1 MRKKKL
7 YWNKEEEKGSEKL
20 GDNAEKGKGRKKK
33 ASEQVWEK
41 EELKTH

>member
-20 GDNAEKGKGRKKK
+20 GDNAEKGKGRKKRRVSRCGRK
-33 ASEQVWEK
+33 KS
-41 EELKTH
+41 